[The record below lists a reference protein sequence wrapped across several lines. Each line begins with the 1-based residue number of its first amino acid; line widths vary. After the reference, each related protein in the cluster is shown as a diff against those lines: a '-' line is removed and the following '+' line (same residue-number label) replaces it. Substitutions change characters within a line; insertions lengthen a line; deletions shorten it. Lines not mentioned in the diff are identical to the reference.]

1 MEALSE
7 TMHDAGKAEW
17 SNLMS
22 GSVAGVIAGMA
33 NLVKA
38 DIRVNKPVYKDN
50 LTRKITSRD

>member
-7 TMHDAGKAEW
+7 TMHDAGRVER

-38 DIRVNKPVYKDN
+38 DIRVNKPVYNDN
-50 LTRKITSRD
+50 LTRKIISRD